1 MNNSNGQ
8 VHTLVPMGQQAAP
21 APVPVHDPGASRALR
36 SMIEELR
43 AEAPPKLPWAEVER
57 KLMIEVVKSDAARD
71 ARRAAAPRSPFMQA
85 FAFAAAAALIAFGV
99 STSNSGP
106 AKSAAAPVEP
116 IAVNVAEIAAAPG
129 ELGESGARDLAK
141 LDAGDI
147 VVTSDTPLTFRREG
161 VVAFTLAPSSRII
174 VRSVGDSR
182 GVGTTVELEQG
193 AIRAEVVPRPAS
205 EGLVEAFAVEVARTR
220 VAVHGTA
227 FSVRRNENGIIVDVE
242 HGTVAV
248 GPTGNV
254 GVTTGH
260 ILVGPSR
267 ASFSLDGGSTSRF
280 LPRDPAPTAPTLV
293 AATAITASRPAAAV
307 AQIDP
312 QEAVPSPLGV
322 HLAVPAHLAVGAVEA
337 LAAPAPT
344 PNEAPP
350 AAPAVAAAPAALNE
364 VVIAARLH
372 ECFERASL
380 GDPTRTNAVS
390 VISTLHLTLQAD
402 GSVRSAIFNPPLSPD
417 LMACAGGA
425 ISGKFAD
432 GNRRIDIPVSF
443 HAR

>member
-1 MNNSNGQ
+1 MNDSNGQ
-8 VHTLVPMGQQAAP
+8 LHAPVPMGQQATP
-21 APVPVHDPGASRALR
+21 DPGNSRALR

-43 AEAPPKLPWAEVER
+43 AEAPPELPWAEIER
-57 KLMIEVVKSDAARD
+57 KLMIDVVKSDAARD
-71 ARRAAAPRSPFMQA
+71 ARRAAAPRSPFMQC
-85 FAFAAAAALIAFGV
+85 FAFAAAAALIALGV
-99 STSNSGP
+99 STSNSGTT
-106 AKSAAAPVEP
+106 KSAAARVEP
-116 IAVNVAEIAAAPG
+116 IMVDVAQIAAAPG
-129 ELGESGARDLAK
+129 EPGARDLAK
-141 LDAGDI
+141 LDAGD
-147 VVTSDTPLTFRREG
+147 VVITSDTPLTFRREG
-161 VVAFTLAPSSRII
+161 VVAFTLAPSSRIT

-193 AIRAEVVPRPAS
+193 ALRAEVVPRPAS
-205 EGLVEAFAVEVARTR
+205 EGLVEAFAVECARTR

-227 FSVRRNENGIIVDVE
+227 FSVGRNETGIIVDVE

-267 ASFSLDGGSTSRF
+267 ASFSLDGGRSSRF
-280 LPRDPAPTAPTLV
+280 LARDPAPITPAIV
-293 AATAITASRPAAAV
+293 AATALTAAPPAAAPAIV
-307 AQIDP
+307 DP
-312 QEAVPSPLGV
+312 LDVVPSPLGAHV
-322 HLAVPAHLAVGAVEA
+322 AVPAHLAVAAVEA
-337 LAAPAPT
+337 PPAPT
-344 PNEAPP
+344 PNEAP
-350 AAPAVAAAPAALNE
+350 AAEPMVAAAPAALNE
-364 VVIAARLH
+364 VVISARLH

-380 GDPTRTNAVS
+380 GDPTRANAVS

-402 GSVRSAIFNPPLSPD
+402 GSVRSAIFNPPLSPE

>member
-1 MNNSNGQ
+1 
-8 VHTLVPMGQQAAP
+8 MGPQASP
-21 APVPVHDPGASRALR
+21 DPGASRALR

-43 AEAPPKLPWAEVER
+43 AEAPPELPWAEVER
-57 KLMIEVVKSDAARD
+57 KLMLDVVKSDAARE
-71 ARRAAAPRSPFMQA
+71 ARRASAPRSPFMQM

-99 STSNSGP
+99 STSGNGP
-106 AKSAAAPVEP
+106 TKSAAAPLEP
-116 IAVNVAEIAAAPG
+116 IAVDVAQIAAAPG
-129 ELGESGARDLAK
+129 ELGESGARDLAQ
-141 LDAGDI
+141 LNAGDA

-161 VVAFTLAPSSRII
+161 VVAFTLAPSSRIT
-174 VRSVGDSR
+174 VRSTGDSR
-182 GVGTTVELEQG
+182 GIGTTVELEQG

-227 FSVRRNENGIIVDVE
+227 FSVRRSENGIIVDVE

-267 ASFSLDGGSTSRF
+267 ASFSLDGGRSSRF
-280 LPRDPAPTAPTLV
+280 LSRDPAPAAPTLV
-293 AATAITASRPAAAV
+293 AATTITATRPAAAALAIV
-307 AQIDP
+307 DTQGA
-312 QEAVPSPLGV
+312 APSPLGV
-322 HLAVPAHLAVGAVEA
+322 HPAVPAHLAVAVVEA
-337 LAAPAPT
+337 PPAPT
-344 PNEAPP
+344 LNQPVD
-350 AAPAVAAAPAALNE
+350 AAPAVAAVPASLNE
-364 VVIAARLH
+364 VVISARLH

-380 GDPTRTNAVS
+380 GDPSRVSGVS
-390 VISTLHLTLQAD
+390 VVSTLHITLHAD
-402 GSVRSAIFNPPLSPD
+402 GSVRSAIFNPPLKPE

-425 ISGKFAD
+425 ISGKFVD
-432 GNRRIDIPVSF
+432 GNRQIDIPVSF